1 MNTMLNCSKRLY
13 CQRVA
18 QALRSRKSRSQ
29 KEQVQRFIDF
39 KRIKTQGGSGG
50 NGCISFLHL
59 WSNDKA
65 GPDGG
70 NGGNGG
76 HVILK
81 ATHSIKDLNHV
92 NTVIKGTDGVKGS
105 NKDCDGECAD
115 HLIVNVP
122 VGTIIKNKDG
132 TIIGDLDKE
141 EVMFVAARGGAGG
154 KGNHFFTT
162 DTEQSPEICEYGAQ
176 GEIMEYTL
184 ELRSMA
190 HMGLIG
196 FPNAGKSTL
205 LRAISRAKP
214 KIAPYPF
221 TTLKPHIGVVQYED
235 YEQLAVADL
244 PGLIPDSH
252 KNKGLGIQFLKHAER
267 CSGLLF
273 IIDISTPQPLEQ
285 LATLQYEL
293 KSFSSDLIQRPQLI
307 VANKIDLPGA
317 EDNYHELKE
326 NTALEVIP
334 ISAKVGTNVGLL
346 LQRLRQ
352 MYDNEKYSK

>member
-1 MNTMLNCSKRLY
+1 MSY
-13 CQRVA
+13 
-18 QALRSRKSRSQ
+18 
-29 KEQVQRFIDF
+29 FI
-39 KRIKTQGGSGG
+39 
-50 NGCISFLHL
+50 
-59 WSNDKA
+59 
-65 GPDGG
+65 
-70 NGGNGG
+70 
-76 HVILK
+76 
-81 ATHSIKDLNHV
+81 
-92 NTVIKGTDGVKGS
+92 
-105 NKDCDGECAD
+105 
-115 HLIVNVP
+115 
-122 VGTIIKNKDG
+122 
-132 TIIGDLDKE
+132 
-141 EVMFVAARGGAGG
+141 
-154 KGNHFFTT
+154 
-162 DTEQSPEICEYGAQ
+162 
-176 GEIMEYTL
+176 
-184 ELRSMA
+184 
-190 HMGLIG
+190 
-196 FPNAGKSTL
+196 
-205 LRAISRAKP
+205 
-214 KIAPYPF
+214 
-221 TTLKPHIGVVQYED
+221 
-235 YEQLAVADL
+235 VADL

>member
-1 MNTMLNCSKRLY
+1 M
-13 CQRVA
+13 
-18 QALRSRKSRSQ
+18 
-29 KEQVQRFIDF
+29 QRFIDF

-132 TIIGDLDKE
+132 TVIGDLDKE
-141 EVMFVAARGGAGG
+141 EIMFVAARGGAGG

-190 HMGLIG
+190 HMGLVSVHTVII
-196 FPNAGKSTL
+196 
-205 LRAISRAKP
+205 R
-214 KIAPYPF
+214 
-221 TTLKPHIGVVQYED
+221 
-235 YEQLAVADL
+235 
-244 PGLIPDSH
+244 
-252 KNKGLGIQFLKHAER
+252 
-267 CSGLLF
+267 F
-273 IIDISTPQPLEQ
+273 IIVLLINRLVFQMLEKAHYFVQ
-285 LATLQYEL
+285 
-293 KSFSSDLIQRPQLI
+293 FHVRNP
-307 VANKIDLPGA
+307 
-317 EDNYHELKE
+317 
-326 NTALEVIP
+326 
-334 ISAKVGTNVGLL
+334 
-346 LQRLRQ
+346 RLHHTH
-352 MYDNEKYSK
+352 SPH